1 MSNVIIGIIG
11 VILFIGLALAGATYF
26 GPRVTQSTSQA
37 QAGVVMSEL
46 VSISNAVKVRDQ
58 ERQMATTGGFD
69 LDFLAPDYLGDE
81 IGRAS
86 CRERVC
92 QYVSI
97 SVVAVSL
104 KKKTQRYETR

>member
-46 VSISNAVKVRDQ
+46 VSISNAVKVPDQ

-69 LDFLAPDYLGDE
+69 LDFLAPDYLGDVPLHPSDGPAP
-81 IGRAS
+81 ILLDVNGNS
-86 CRERVC
+86 ERKRCVKGK
-92 QYVSI
+92 
-97 SVVAVSL
+97 SV
-104 KKKTQRYETR
+104 